1 MDRDRPPNNLRQS
14 LGRAAGLRLWWI
26 ASLALLVAVGGDAPC
41 RADAPEVVRARVPS
55 KKVAD
60 WFPAGEPL
68 RLLAPDEFDSLLKAA
83 EAGTRERARGG
94 PRLIRARHSARFS
107 SGLLRGSSE
116 LVVVESSGERSALS
130 LEPWSPA
137 ILADA
142 AEPGATVGASVAGE
156 TILWLE
162 PATEPS
168 LERTIKLEWELR
180 ARPGS
185 RGRDFALDL
194 PGDATSILTLDAPR
208 GWEPSGPS
216 GQRLGPP
223 RATDADRETWRFL
236 GRVGRLDLRFVN
248 LSEKRDSE
256 NPPHL
261 WVSGPTRIDLRTDG
275 DSTPNPAN
283 WTTEWTVQADAP
295 ELREFS
301 ATLDPGIELLGV
313 DGPNVQAFR
322 LDPDPAT
329 RRVTVVLAGSA
340 QASSVVRFE
349 ARAPIPTEGTWSA
362 PAIHPERPVIWTG
375 GTTTIVLD
383 DRLVV
388 RDCRE
393 RDGRR
398 VPPRSSDPEAAT
410 ELVFESVAPGS
421 AAELTFRPAGPR
433 VSQTTRGRLFV
444 GASSTRLECDLIGL
458 GKRGSTA
465 EHEIEIPAGW
475 TLDGVELGGVEER
488 VSWSLSAGDGGSA
501 LLRVLVPPSDDAPE
515 GRTLS
520 LTASSL
526 NAPGAE
532 PLALP
537 RVRVSQGIV
546 ADEVWVAFV
555 DGQTRLLPIST
566 SGLAWIDPDETPGLL
581 PPVPPAGFKP
591 ALAWRWT
598 AETAEA
604 VVDRQR
610 VEADRQGWVYVKAR
624 VGERGRRL
632 ILEGRIT
639 VTADR
644 GEKIGPSIWIGQSA
658 QALSSWSFV
667 DAETGA
673 KIEPTLL
680 DESARRKLALPRSG
694 AALELKVEPSAADRV
709 AIDFRAKL
717 PWSGRGR
724 IPLPCLPSSFTPR
737 GVVVIETPHRTRSR
751 IESEGLRAIEPALA
765 DRLAPSPDA
774 RPRTAP
780 ASGSASAS
788 PYWTAHALTYSDP
801 GCHLD
806 LITEELTPAEVP
818 GLIRRAR
825 LTTQVFADGRS
836 LNRLRLLVAAAPRAP
851 LRLKS
856 PAGLELVRI
865 RVDGR
870 DVEPIIEGDH
880 VELPAQGDASI
891 RDRVIE
897 MDYRCSGALAAESHR
912 VRPAAP
918 DLGLPCVAFE
928 WELILP
934 EGRELD
940 RSSPGFVVSSPS
952 PRESWPFG
960 ALSFPSPRWPG
971 QEASARPPRAEI
983 VQWLDAQLEG
993 AGPDGL
999 SFAEWFTRWDSGA
1012 HPVIIDRASLS
1023 DAGYGPRSRCEPA
1036 QRDPGG
1042 LAASTRTL
1050 RQYGL
1055 VPLIVDDALVIT
1067 TQREAASLDAATS
1080 WRSRAS
1086 EALFWGGDKT
1096 DRFQSAA
1103 RWRGEPSSDQSLAGG
1118 GTGSRPLSGFRSWRL
1133 TAAGWPGPDAMAA
1146 TASASSRTL
1155 LGWLVLT
1162 AVVVLA
1168 GSSRVGSPRRDLIVP
1183 LLLMSFAVVLR
1194 TWATHL
1200 SGEALAG
1207 LFVGAFSIL
1216 LARLGG
1222 LLRAARGGNG
1232 PSGRSSPSSSSPS
1245 PRRFGPRFTA
1255 LGIAAAILIP
1265 SSVRAVGQAETE
1277 KPIIALI
1284 PYDEPLDPTAPP
1296 ERIIL
1301 REEDHRRLRDLAHPQ
1316 GVTANPEPMIVEAQH
1331 RVAHSANQELLITSE
1346 YALKTDRGPATFV
1359 FPVSGARDIQATI
1372 DDEPVSVA
1380 IAPGGESGVV
1390 PLPAE
1395 RSVRL
1400 RLRRAATPTRDGPAE
1415 LLSLKINPSPRAR
1428 LTLDQA
1434 PAGRPVQ
1441 RLGGRGGVVAKGNQT
1456 IEAELGPVDRIEIG
1470 WAAADPGADQPG
1482 ATVESLILWDLDP
1495 AGERVR
1501 ARLTYR
1507 PRRRVSTIRIA
1518 LEPGLTPRSIQI
1530 PGLVDTAW
1538 GGTPQNPEW
1547 IARVDPPLQD
1557 RTTIAVDFWRPLQG
1571 GAAEPAAE
1579 GDLPGA
1585 IRRRFPRVEPLGV
1598 DLGPGLLAARRPG
1611 HWTGRLESPPGA
1623 EPVGDESFVRA
1634 WGTLPDEPLTFAGTV
1649 RFNHRDAVEFST
1661 GPAPTRWRMKPTAR
1675 LRIDSGRID
1684 CRIEV
1689 ELSEI
1694 AGLLD
1699 HVDLE
1704 LPDDLV
1710 VVDVESE
1717 DLTDWS
1723 RPPGEPLHVRFD
1735 RIDLKSRRALTIRGW
1750 APVSRPN
1757 STTGRRRLRAR
1768 LPWISAAGPAAVQP
1782 GTLILESRGP
1792 VELTSAEGGA
1802 APLAVGELDLGA
1814 GEEAPGWTRLAYRID
1829 DPAKVGELRWTPP
1842 PARVNVR
1849 VDSQVTIHP
1858 DSAEWVAVLRYDVI
1872 GDELDAVHLK
1882 VPAEWAARARLQL
1895 TGREYQLTTESR
1907 DQSTFWSLTPER
1919 PIWGSQRLVLR
1930 SSLPLASD
1938 QELEIP
1944 EVSPLGK
1951 GIVDCNLGVVFA
1963 TASPPTIEGSAGL
1976 RPIAYASRF
1985 EDAAFGNAAGMATR
1999 AFHVERDGWSLKA
2012 QAPPHGDAATASGDQ
2027 TASVE
2032 SADLSLTMAADGSA
2046 LGHATYQ
2053 IKPHSGR
2060 FLVVEPSAGA
2070 GLAWATVDGSAVTPL
2085 LAEGGRWTIPLG
2097 EPAGSLVNLVWTE
2110 PPPAPSAEDAPRSLA
2125 PPRAGET
2132 AAPSVMTVHLPL
2144 GARIRPAPSGLETVG
2159 PERLDLERAG
2169 WVGRRITELLAELDR
2184 GSGRD
2189 RQRLT
2194 SLLIEHELA
2203 LRSAERALR
2212 ALARSADRGRR
2223 DQATRELEMVQ
2234 GSRSSMNEAVQSAG
2248 LSEQIEA
2255 ARIYLGLSQRV
2266 ETAEGPGIPEPGS
2279 TERIRRIGQPTFL
2292 IGATPGL
2299 PSPPARVEVLLEK
2312 SPRGP
2317 EDAEARARA
2326 LLLLAFLI
2334 SLVVTSPYAA
2344 RQARALGLMI
2354 AAGLALTAIAGG
2366 PVALAAGA
2374 AVALTGWR
2382 LRLGGETR
2390 QEAAA

>member
-1 MDRDRPPNNLRQS
+1 MAPDRLSNHPRQS
-14 LGRAAGLRLWWI
+14 PLSRAAGLRLWWI
-26 ASLALLVAVGGDAPC
+26 AAVAPLILASGGPAQ
-41 RADAPEVVRARVPS
+41 ADPPEVVRVRVPA
-55 KKVAD
+55 KKMAD

-68 RLLAPDEFDSLLKAA
+68 RLLAPAEFDALLKAA
-83 EAGTRERARGG
+83 DEGTRERTRGG

-116 LVVVESSGERSALS
+116 LVVIGSSGERSALS

-142 AEPGATVGASVAGE
+142 AESGATVGASAAGE
-156 TILWLE
+156 TVLWLE
-162 PATEPS
+162 PSPEPS
-168 LERTIKLEWELR
+168 PERTIKLEWELR

-223 RATDADRETWRFL
+223 PGEDADRDRETWRFL
-236 GRVGRLDLRFVN
+236 GRVGRLELRFVN
-248 LSEKRDSE
+248 LGEKRDSE
-256 NPPHL
+256 NPPHF
-261 WVSGPTRIDLRTDG
+261 WVSGPTRIDMRADG
-275 DSTPNPAN
+275 DSAPNPAN

-301 ATLDPGIELLGV
+301 ATLDPGLKLLGV

-322 LDPDPAT
+322 LDPDPKS

-340 QASSVVRFE
+340 QTPSVVRFR

-398 VPPRSSDPEAAT
+398 VPPRLSDPEAAT
-410 ELVFESVAPGS
+410 ELVFESVGPGS
-421 AAELTFRPAGPR
+421 AAELTFRPAGAR
-433 VSQTTRGRLFV
+433 VSHTTWGRLFV

-458 GKRGSTA
+458 GKRGSMA
-465 EHEIEIPAGW
+465 EHDVELPPGW
-475 TLDGVELGGVEER
+475 ALDGVEIGGIDEG
-488 VSWSLSAGDGGSA
+488 VSWSQSVRADGGS
-501 LLRVLVPPSDDAPE
+501 LLRVLVPPLDDAPE
-515 GRTLS
+515 GRVLS
-520 LTASSL
+520 LSATSSTT
-526 NAPGAE
+526 PSGG

-537 RVRVSQGIV
+537 RVRLLEGTV

-566 SGLAWIDPDETPGLL
+566 SGLAWIDPAETPG
-581 PPVPPAGFKP
+581 PPPSVPPAGFKP

-598 AETAEA
+598 AEAAEG

-624 VGERGRRL
+624 IGEQGRRL

-639 VTADR
+639 VATER
-644 GEKIGPSIWIGQSA
+644 GERLATPIWIDPPAKGLA
-658 QALSSWSFV
+658 SWSFV

-680 DESARRKLALPRSG
+680 DDPARRRLALPRSG
-694 AALELKVEPSAADRV
+694 AALELKVEPSAADRAV
-709 AIDFRAKL
+709 VDFRAKL
-717 PWSGRGR
+717 PWIGRGR
-724 IPLPCLPSSFTPR
+724 IPLPCLPGSFAPR

-751 IESEGLRAIEPALA
+751 ITTEGLRGIEPALA
-765 DRLAPSPDA
+765 ERLAPAPETWT
-774 RPRTAP
+774 RTSTPSAP
-780 ASGSASAS
+780 GVAG

-801 GCHLD
+801 GCRLD
-806 LITEELTPAEVP
+806 LSTEELTPAEVP

-825 LTTQVFADGRS
+825 LTTRVFADGRS
-836 LNRLRLLVAAAPRAP
+836 LNRLRLLLAAAPPGP
-851 LRLKS
+851 LRLKA

-865 RVDGR
+865 RIDGR
-870 DVEPIIEGDH
+870 DVAPIAEGDR
-880 VELPAQGDASI
+880 VELPAQADSSN

-897 MDYRCSGALAAESHR
+897 IDYRVEADPAADR
-912 VRPAAP
+912 RQIRPAAP
-918 DLGLPCVAFE
+918 DFELPCVSFD

-940 RSSPGFVVSSPS
+940 RSSPGFVVNSTP
-952 PRESWPFG
+952 PRDAWPFG
-960 ALSFPSPRWPG
+960 ALSFPAARWPG
-971 QEASARPPRAEI
+971 RQDSARAPSMELIR
-983 VQWLDAQLEG
+983 WLDGQLDG

-999 SFAEWFTRWDSGA
+999 SFAEWFTHWDSGA

-1042 LAASTRTL
+1042 LTPSTRTL

-1067 TQREAASLDAATS
+1067 TQREAASIDAATA
-1080 WRSRAS
+1080 WRAQVS
-1086 EALFWGGDKT
+1086 EARFWGADKA

-1103 RWRGEPSSDQSLAGG
+1103 RWRGESSLDEPTTSGG
-1118 GTGSRPLSGFRSWRL
+1118 GDPRPLSGFRSWRL
-1133 TAAGWPGPDAMAA
+1133 SAAGWPGPDAMAA
-1146 TASASSRTL
+1146 TTSASARTL
-1155 LGWLVLT
+1155 SGWLVLT
-1162 AVVVLA
+1162 AVVLLA
-1168 GSSRVGSPRRDLIVP
+1168 GSSRGGSPRRAIIVP
-1183 LLLMSFAVVLR
+1183 LLFMALAVVLR
-1194 TWATHL
+1194 IWAPSL
-1200 SGEALAG
+1200 SAEALAG
-1207 LFVGAFSIL
+1207 LFVGALAIL

-1222 LLRAARGGNG
+1222 LLRAALGASGGSTA
-1232 PSGRSSPSSSSPS
+1232 PSPSR
-1245 PRRFGPRFTA
+1245 RRFGPRFTA
-1255 LGIAAAILIP
+1255 LGIAAALSIP
-1265 SSVRAVGQAETE
+1265 SSVLATDEGG
-1277 KPIIALI
+1277 KPIVALI
-1284 PYDEPLDPTAPP
+1284 PYDEPLDPAAPP
-1296 ERIIL
+1296 ARIIL
-1301 REEDHRRLRDLAHPQ
+1301 READHRRLQDLAHPR
-1316 GVTANPEPMIVEAQH
+1316 GGSTTPEPMIAEALH
-1331 RVAHSANQELLITSE
+1331 RVSRSASQEIVVTSD

-1359 FPVSGARDIQATI
+1359 FPVSGARDIQAMI
-1372 DDEPVSVA
+1372 DDETVPVA

-1390 PLPAE
+1390 TLPAE
-1395 RSVRL
+1395 RSLRL
-1400 RLRRAATPTRDGPAE
+1400 RLRRAATPVRDGPAE
-1415 LLSLKINPSPRAR
+1415 ILSLKINPSPRAR

-1434 PAGRPVQ
+1434 PGGRPVQ
-1441 RLGGRGGVVAKGNQT
+1441 QIGGRGGVVAKGNQT

-1470 WAAADPGADQPG
+1470 WAAADPDVDQPG

-1518 LEPGLTPRSIQI
+1518 LEPGLIPRSIQV

-1538 GGTPQNPEW
+1538 GGAPQNPEW
-1547 IARVDPPLQD
+1547 IARVDPPIQD
-1557 RTTIAVDFWRPLQG
+1557 RTTIVVEFWRPLQG
-1571 GAAEPAAE
+1571 GEAEPAESGAP
-1579 GDLPGA
+1579 PGA

-1598 DLGPGLLAARRPG
+1598 ELGSGLLAVRRPG
-1611 HWTGRLESPPGA
+1611 HWTGRLEAPPGA

-1634 WGTLPDEPLTFAGTV
+1634 WGPLPDEPLTFAGTV
-1649 RFNHRDAVEFST
+1649 RFNHRDAVEFAT

-1675 LRIDSGRID
+1675 LRVDSGRID
-1684 CRIEV
+1684 CWFEA

-1723 RPPGEPLHVRFD
+1723 RPPGEPLQVRFD
-1735 RIDLKSRRALTIRGW
+1735 RIDLKSRRTLTIRGW
-1750 APVSRPN
+1750 IPVSRP
-1757 STTGRRRLRAR
+1757 SPTTGRRRLRAR
-1768 LPWISAAGPAAVQP
+1768 LPWIGAAAPAVVQP
-1782 GTLILESRGP
+1782 GTLVIESKGP

-1802 APLAVGELDLGA
+1802 SPLSAGSVELGG

-1872 GDELDAVHLK
+1872 GDELDAIHLK
-1882 VPAEWAARARLQL
+1882 VPAAWASRARLHL
-1895 TGREYQLTTESR
+1895 AGREYQLTTESR

-1930 SSLPLASD
+1930 SSLSLASE
-1938 QELEIP
+1938 QQLEFP
-1944 EVSPLGK
+1944 EIAPLGK

-1963 TASPPTIEGSAGL
+1963 TAAPPMIEGSAGL
-1976 RPIAYASRF
+1976 RPIAHASHF
-1985 EDAAFGNAAGMATR
+1985 QDAAFGNTAGMATR
-1999 AFHVERDGWSLKA
+1999 AFHVERDGWSLKV
-2012 QAPPHGDAATASGDQ
+2012 QAPPHGDAESASGDQ
-2027 TASVE
+2027 TANVE
-2032 SADLSLTMAADGSA
+2032 NADISLVMTADGSV
-2046 LGHATYQ
+2046 LGRATYQ
-2053 IKPHSGR
+2053 IQPHSGR
-2060 FLVVEPSAGA
+2060 FLVVEPSPSAA
-2070 GLAWATVDGSAVTPL
+2070 LARATVDGSAVTPL

-2110 PPPAPSAEDAPRSLA
+2110 PPQTPAAGAANAPRALA

-2132 AAPSVMTVHLPL
+2132 AAPSVMTVHLPP
-2144 GARIRPAPSGLETVG
+2144 GARIRLSPSGLETAG

-2169 WVGRRITELLAELDR
+2169 WIGRRTTELLAEMDR

-2203 LRSAERALR
+2203 LRSAERALQT
-2212 ALARSADRGRR
+2212 LARSADRARR
-2223 DQATRELEMVQ
+2223 DQAARELELVQ
-2234 GSRSSMNEAVQSAG
+2234 TSRNSMDEAVRSAG
-2248 LSEQIEA
+2248 LSERIEA
-2255 ARIYLGLSQRV
+2255 ARVYLGLAQRV
-2266 ETAEGPGIPEPGS
+2266 EGSEGPGIPEPGNG
-2279 TERIRRIGQPTFL
+2279 ERIRRIGQPTFL

-2299 PSPPARVEVLLEK
+2299 PSPPARVEVLLEEA
-2312 SPRGP
+2312 PRGP
-2317 EDAEARARA
+2317 ENSEARARA
-2326 LLLLAFLI
+2326 VLLLAFLL
-2334 SLVVTSPYAA
+2334 SLIVAAPYAV
-2344 RQARALGLMI
+2344 RQARALGLII

-2366 PVALAAGA
+2366 PAALAAGA
-2374 AVALTGWR
+2374 ATALAGWR
-2382 LRLGGETR
+2382 LRLGGAPR
-2390 QEAAA
+2390 EAAA